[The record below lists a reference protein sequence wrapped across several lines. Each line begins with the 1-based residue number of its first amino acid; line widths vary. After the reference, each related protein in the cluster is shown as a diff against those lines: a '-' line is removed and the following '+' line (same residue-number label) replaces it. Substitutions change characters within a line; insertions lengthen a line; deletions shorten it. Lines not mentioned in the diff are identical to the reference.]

1 MIYLSILLKYINNIF
16 KILKY
21 LNKKMQILLKKKILN
36 LLLNNIIY
44 I

>member
-1 MIYLSILLKYINNIF
+1 MIYLSILMKYINNIF